1 MVQAFAVRPSGEQ
14 LLMKPGAAVDQ
25 LFFINSTGTSQFI
38 AEIWRNGGGN
48 YQSNYLDTDFS
59 SRGIRPEPSSKL
71 PQFKSF
77 PFYDDASKIRN
88 SQQAFFTT
96 FIDTYYATADD
107 VTKDSEVTAWFAE
120 ATGAAKVFDFP
131 STPSKEALVEIL
143 THFAFLCGV
152 AHHALNTGNSVAAL
166 ATLPFHPFALYAPLP
181 TEKGVKDILPFL
193 PPVENALSQIDLVAR
208 FNYPGLEARKL
219 TLAFAY
225 SDPALLLKLKSEIA
239 AAAENFHA
247 EMNAISADIRARK
260 FDEKGLSLGMPF
272 LFYDLDPRTN
282 PFYLAI

>member
-14 LLMKPGAAVDQ
+14 LLMKPGGAVDQ
-25 LFFINSTGTSQFI
+25 LFFINSTGSAQFI
-38 AEIWRNGGGN
+38 GEFWRNGGGN

-59 SRGIRPEPSSKL
+59 SRGIRPDPSSKL

-77 PFYDDASKIRN
+77 PFYDDASRIRD
-88 SQQAFFTT
+88 SQRAFFTT
-96 FIDTYYATADD
+96 FIDAYYASAED
-107 VTKDSEVTAWFAE
+107 VINDSEVAAWFVE

-131 STPSKEALVEIL
+131 STPSKETLVEIL

-166 ATLPFHPFALYAPLP
+166 VTLPFHPLALYAPLP
-181 TEKGVKDILPFL
+181 TEKGVTDLLPFL
-193 PPVENALSQIDLVAR
+193 PPVESALGQIDLVAR
-208 FNYPGLEARKL
+208 FNYPGLEATKR
-219 TLAFAY
+219 TLSYAY
-225 SDPALLLKLKSEIA
+225 SDATLLLKLKSEISVA
-239 AAAENFHA
+239 ADKFHT
-247 EMNAISADIRARK
+247 EMNEISADIRARK